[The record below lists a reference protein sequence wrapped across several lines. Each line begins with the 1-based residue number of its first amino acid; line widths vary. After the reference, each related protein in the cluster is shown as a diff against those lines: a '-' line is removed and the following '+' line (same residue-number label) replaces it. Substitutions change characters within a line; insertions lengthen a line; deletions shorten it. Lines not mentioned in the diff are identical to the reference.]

1 LKKVLLVDDREENLY
16 LLSTL
21 LKGNG
26 YEVASA
32 MNGAEALVQAH
43 KSPPDMIVADVL
55 MPVMD
60 GFELC
65 HKVKTD
71 KELKDS
77 AFIFYTA
84 SYLDKRD
91 EELALSL
98 GVDRYLLKPQ
108 EPDILLKVLGEVFD
122 ERDSKAG
129 AGVIPFP
136 EERDYLKD
144 HNESLV
150 RMLEKKIEQ
159 LNHTQQGLKKEIQ
172 TRKVAEE
179 KLKTSLLE
187 KEALLKEVYHR
198 TKNNMQVIV
207 GLFDLQA
214 RKLGLQSPETVFRE
228 MSDRIYSMSMVHDL
242 LYRSKNL
249 YEIKLDQYLSSLT
262 DRLLALYNS
271 NETEV
276 ELDLQI
282 EPVPI
287 NIQFAV
293 PLGLVITEVLSNA
306 LKYAFKD
313 RAVGLISIVA
323 KQTGENGLHLVLRDN
338 GIGLRLNTT
347 NQNTLG
353 MHIIQTVVKNQLSG
367 TIEIDDSNGLSYS
380 FSLPD
385 ILLKD

>member
-1 LKKVLLVDDREENLY
+1 MKKVLLVDDREENLY

>member
-1 LKKVLLVDDREENLY
+1 
-16 LLSTL
+16 
-21 LKGNG
+21 
-26 YEVASA
+26 
-32 MNGAEALVQAH
+32 
-43 KSPPDMIVADVL
+43 MI
-55 MPVMD
+55 
-60 GFELC
+60 
-65 HKVKTD
+65 
-71 KELKDS
+71 
-77 AFIFYTA
+77 
-84 SYLDKRD
+84 
-91 EELALSL
+91 
-98 GVDRYLLKPQ
+98 
-108 EPDILLKVLGEVFD
+108 
-122 ERDSKAG
+122 
-129 AGVIPFP
+129 
-136 EERDYLKD
+136 
-144 HNESLV
+144 
-150 RMLEKKIEQ
+150 
-159 LNHTQQGLKKEIQ
+159 
-172 TRKVAEE
+172 
-179 KLKTSLLE
+179 
-187 KEALLKEVYHR
+187 
-198 TKNNMQVIV
+198 
-207 GLFDLQA
+207 
-214 RKLGLQSPETVFRE
+214 
-228 MSDRIYSMSMVHDL
+228 
-242 LYRSKNL
+242 
-249 YEIKLDQYLSSLT
+249 
-262 DRLLALYNS
+262 LYNS